1 VLIITKEYSQ
11 EDIHNLTF
19 NKYQYI
25 IKRVFDYISS
35 FTLLVIT
42 FPLWFIVKYKISK
55 ESPGKLLFF
64 QTRVGINGK
73 LFECIKFRTMSQN
86 QKYTKNLYTQ
96 DDDPRIFPF
105 GKFMRAT
112 RIDELPQLINVIK
125 GDMHIIGPRAEWDIL
140 VNGYRE
146 QIQNYSIRN
155 NIMPGITG
163 LAQVRYPYGENL
175 LDTKRKL
182 VYDIFYIQ
190 KWSIKL
196 EFKIIF
202 ETIGV
207 IFGAKGK

>member
-1 VLIITKEYSQ
+1 MLIITKDYSQ

-19 NKYQYI
+19 NKYQYL
-25 IKRVFDYISS
+25 IKRVFDYIAS
-35 FTLLVIT
+35 FILLVIT

-73 LFECIKFRTMSQN
+73 LFECIKFRSMSEN
-86 QKYTKNLYTQ
+86 QEYTKNLYTQ

-105 GKFMRAT
+105 GKFMRLT

-125 GDMHIIGPRAEWDIL
+125 GDMHIIGPRAELDVL
-140 VNGYRE
+140 VNGYRK
-146 QIQNYSIRN
+146 QIKNYSIRN

-190 KWSIKL
+190 NWSIKL
-196 EFKIIF
+196 EFKIIL
-202 ETIGV
+202 ETISV

>member
-1 VLIITKEYSQ
+1 MLIITKEYSQ
-11 EDIHNLTF
+11 DDIQNFKF
-19 NKYQYI
+19 NTYQFI
-25 IKRVFDYISS
+25 IKRLLDYIISIILLIV
-35 FTLLVIT
+35 TL
-42 FPLWFIVKYKISK
+42 PLWFIVKYKISK
-55 ESPGKLLFF
+55 ESPGTLLFF

-86 QKYTKNLYTQ
+86 QKYTKHLYTQ

-112 RIDELPQLINVIK
+112 RIDELPQLINVLK
-125 GDMHIIGPRAEWDIL
+125 GDMHIIGPRAEWNVL
-140 VNGYRE
+140 VERYRE
-146 QIQNYSIRN
+146 EIKNYSIRN

-175 LDTKRKL
+175 KDTKIKL

-190 KWSIKL
+190 NWSIKL
-196 EFKIIF
+196 ELRIIL
-202 ETIGV
+202 ETIAV